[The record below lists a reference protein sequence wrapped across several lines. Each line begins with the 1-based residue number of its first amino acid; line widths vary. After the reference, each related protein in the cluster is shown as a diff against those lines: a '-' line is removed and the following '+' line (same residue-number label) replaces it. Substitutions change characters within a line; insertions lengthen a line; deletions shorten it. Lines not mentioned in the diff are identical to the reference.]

1 MIIVV
6 LFVVTLADMKQL
18 IFQKILYLMTR
29 PYIRNI
35 QDANMHIREINIE
48 NPVYNYH
55 FENLIK
61 VKKEIKYLKKIE
73 KKNIKWIRKTM
84 RI

>member
-61 VKKEIKYLKKIE
+61 VKKEIK
-73 KKNIKWIRKTM
+73 
-84 RI
+84 